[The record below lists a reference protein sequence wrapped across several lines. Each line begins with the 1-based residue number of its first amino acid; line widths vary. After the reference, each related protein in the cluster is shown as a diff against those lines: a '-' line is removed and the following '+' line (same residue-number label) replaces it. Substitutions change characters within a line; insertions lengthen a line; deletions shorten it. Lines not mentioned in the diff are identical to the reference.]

1 MADGLEG
8 IRRMLPIDPV
18 SLRPL
23 EGEGLSLRRPL
34 TLVGSSEMAAELLG
48 GLPPV
53 AGVKL
58 IEIGGACDVA
68 LVADPDAPPPPPAAV
83 ERSSGEAFAL
93 RCDANGLV
101 LAGGGP
107 AGLRYACDV
116 ARRLL
121 TGDRDVLPAFS
132 LRDAPAMAVRA
143 AMVDISRTNVLKV
156 EYIEGLIDR
165 LVVLRCNMLLVYFEE
180 RFTLRRHPK
189 LAHPMGFTL
198 EDMDRLGRYA
208 RARGV
213 DLVPAMATFGH
224 CQGYL
229 RESSYRKLAD
239 GDQIYQFNP
248 LHPGTREL
256 IADLLTDWASI
267 AHSRYVHLGFDE
279 APYYGNLP
287 ETRDFIA
294 AHGIERFM
302 ADHLVFMH
310 DLLAAKGLRAMV
322 WGDMLKEH
330 PGILELIP
338 NDVIVVEWN
347 YGAIG
352 ERDQRAIRTLRER
365 GFDVLVAPAA
375 SRSAQYGFPTYAQ
388 IAENIPDYL
397 DLGVREGALGTIICQ
412 WEGLPRFTRL
422 SEPGFALGCRLAW
435 EGRDMKSP
443 AKRRAAYAQMC
454 GRPGEAVEK
463 VFSDLSPDLL
473 SERFSRLHRNPDEP
487 IKRYHLDTHEL
498 FATDPLLYLR
508 GDGASDWAARVAAR
522 YERGAE
528 RADAAFDGE
537 APLDRTILFAGRSCL
552 FVGWKR
558 TKINVAGDALRRA
571 RQAYVRDDRAA
582 CLGAL
587 TAALATL
594 AELRAL
600 ADELART
607 AKDVWSLERP
617 AADPSFDW
625 VHGPRYVMAAQG
637 TARLECDIDRCIA
650 SVGDGGPFTLDDDL
664 AAREVICF
672 RMHLRGEKGINILN
686 LDVHTPD
693 GADGWRWDRRI
704 GAFQPAGSYYDY
716 LWMPTDPLPDRLRV
730 VKTRTQAPWTFDD
743 LEIALYRLRDLDE
756 PDGAGDVE
764 RIANEE
770 YDLVRRPDKTYTCR
784 DCTGTEAIY
793 ELKEQ

>member
-1 MADGLEG
+1 MAEQLED
-8 IRRMLPIDPV
+8 IRRMLPIDPL

-23 EGEGLSLRRPL
+23 GGAGLSRRRPL
-34 TLVGSSEMAAELLG
+34 TLVGPSQTAATLLG
-48 GLPPV
+48 GLEAV
-53 AGVKL
+53 GEVKQGAFAGPY
-58 IEIGGACDVA
+58 DVA
-68 LVADPDAPPPPPAAV
+68 LVADPNAAPPTPAALD
-83 ERSSGEAFAL
+83 RPGDEAFAL
-93 RCDANGLV
+93 RCDADGLV
-101 LAGGGP
+101 LAGGGE
-107 AGLRYACDV
+107 AGLRYACD
-116 ARRLL
+116 AAAALL
-121 TGDRDVLPAFS
+121 AGGGTLPAFS
-132 LRDAPAMAVRA
+132 LADAPAMAVRA
-143 AMVDISRTNVLKV
+143 AMVDVSRSNVLKLD
-156 EYIEGLIDR
+156 YIEGLIDR
-165 LVVLRCNMLLVYFEE
+165 LAAVRCNMLLVYFEE

-189 LAHPMGFTL
+189 LAHPMGFTTD
-198 EDMDRLGRYA
+198 DMDRLGRYA
-208 RARGV
+208 AARGV

-229 RESSYRKLAD
+229 RDPAYRKLAD

-256 IADLLTDWASI
+256 IGDLLDDWASI

-287 ETRDFIA
+287 ETREFIA

-310 DLLAAKGLRAMV
+310 DRLAASRLRAMV

-338 NDVIVVEWN
+338 NDIIVVEWN

-352 ERDQRAIRTLRER
+352 EKDRQALRSLRER

-388 IAENIPDYL
+388 IDENIPDYL

-435 EGRDMKSP
+435 EGRDFKDP
-443 AKRRAAYAQMC
+443 AKRRAAYARMC
-454 GRPGEAVEK
+454 GRPGEAVEAT
-463 VFSDLSPDLL
+463 FADLSPDLL
-473 SERFSRLHRNPDEP
+473 SERFRRLHFDRHEP

-508 GDGASDWAARVAAR
+508 ADGASPWARRVAAR
-522 YERGAE
+522 YERGTE
-528 RADAAFDGE
+528 RATALFDADTAV
-537 APLDRTILFAGRSCL
+537 DRTIRFAARSCL

-558 TKINVAGDALRRA
+558 TKINAAGDALRRA
-571 RQAYVRDDRAA
+571 RRAYGRGDRDE
-582 CLGAL
+582 CLGELA
-587 TAALATL
+587 AALEPP
-594 AELRAL
+594 AELKGL

-607 AKDVWSLERP
+607 AMAVWTLERP

-625 VHGPRYVMAAQG
+625 VHGPRYAMAAEG
-637 TARLECDIDRCIA
+637 AARLEGDIERCIA
-650 SVGDGGPFTLDDDL
+650 SVRDGGPFTLDDDL
-664 AAREVICF
+664 AARPVICF
-672 RMHLRGEKGINILN
+672 RIHLGGQKGINILN

-693 GADGWRWDRRI
+693 GAGGWRWDRRI
-704 GAFQPAGSYYDY
+704 GAFQPAGSWYDY
-716 LWMPTDPLPDRLRV
+716 LWMPTDGLPDRLRV
-730 VKTRTQAPWTFDD
+730 LKTRTQAPWTFDD
-743 LEIALYRLRDLDE
+743 LDVALYRLRGLDD
-756 PDGAGDVE
+756 DGDAADAE

-770 YDLVRRPDKTYTCR
+770 YDLVRRTDTTYTCR
-784 DCTGTEAIY
+784 TCDGTEAIY
-793 ELKEQ
+793 TLQER